1 MSCWYFQFVEGKN
14 ELRKWPD
21 LFSRILSTT
30 GNPLTALQYNPEVI
44 NSSAPKILN
53 TFVVLSVTNQD
64 GSKGNY
70 LWQTPLSD
78 HFMNLAKTNE
88 INKRE
93 IFSIPLCVFISDLSP
108 LTISPLRNL
117 KNYVLLTFCLIKSLG
132 TD

>member
-1 MSCWYFQFVEGKN
+1 MEGKN

-70 LWQTPLSD
+70 LWQTPLP
-78 HFMNLAKTNE
+78 H
-88 INKRE
+88 
-93 IFSIPLCVFISDLSP
+93 
-108 LTISPLRNL
+108 RNV
-117 KNYVLLTFCLIKSLG
+117 N
-132 TD
+132 